1 MAYYP
6 YTAHQGRSTR
16 YRLEPMY
23 AASNVE
29 WAFMNTQL
37 TRDPE
42 FVKQVI
48 RSYIDVKHS
57 HGRTKLEI
65 SQKLEPLERAY
76 PQFAQSFVEVRM
88 ERGLP
93 NSRIIRLRIN
103 PSNSLQRA
111 STTQSPNRPV
121 GARPGGLGVQ
131 TTGNTTRRASAPSQ
145 SARPPVV
152 RNPEDGDELPPP
164 PYSSQD
170 PEPEA
175 TRILQERLAAETNVE
190 PAAVPSPST
199 PQTASNPALA
209 SPHSS
214 PAPTRP
220 GLVDSNPPSDP
231 QMAQVWE
238 ESQLDEAKRASLAWR
253 EQQEFEEAMR
263 LSLAEAESMGAG
275 SSTGPGTSTNTQS
288 GQNRLPVV
296 DENDEQDSSLSQ
308 QSNPDLMGLV
318 GGLEDLTFS
327 SSEQA
332 SSSNNATHNQSSI
345 LDDDGPSGLNQQPL
359 VPSKTGLVMQSKNPF
374 LSQSEKETSGANG
387 SSSYLDNTASTA
399 AQASANGINQLP
411 GRGSTGS
418 TDTSYTPQPIY
429 APPPGPPPPH
439 LRVPTSPAQSP
450 SPPQNQ
456 ASPGS
461 RSLPR
466 APVSPRLSFPTV
478 SQTAGPPAYSSQ
490 TASSSQQP
498 SSSIVDGVAAAPP
511 GLPPRRLNRR
521 KSTYVPP
528 TQGEDP
534 LEMLREFDT
543 VFLVDDSSSM
553 KKDQRWNQA
562 CQAIMEVA
570 DLASR
575 YDDDGIDVY
584 FLNNKR
590 VGRELRSSEDVE
602 ELFAGLEPRGIT
614 PTGMRLEAI
623 LRDYMSRLE
632 ASQHTGEEVKPM
644 NLIVVT
650 DGVFAHP
657 VSARLRQLAVN
668 PSLTRIQLLD
678 LAPTDDPESVIV
690 TIARRLDRGQ
700 YPLSQ
705 VGIQF
710 LQIGNDPEAREA
722 LQELDDDLSSE
733 HGIRDIVDTVPFN
746 GEEMNAGLIIKT
758 LLGGINRRLDR
769 RSTA

>member
-1 MAYYP
+1 MDIYSYYR
-6 YTAHQGRSTR
+6 TVTDNSVLKR
-16 YRLEPMY
+16 Y
-23 AASNVE
+23 
-29 WAFMNTQL
+29 Q
-37 TRDPE
+37 
-42 FVKQVI
+42 
-48 RSYIDVKHS
+48 
-57 HGRTKLEI
+57 
-65 SQKLEPLERAY
+65 Y

-263 LSLAEAESMGAG
+263 LSLAEAESMGVG

-288 GQNRLPVV
+288 EQNRLPVV

-308 QSNPDLMGLV
+308 QLNPDLMGLV

-327 SSEQA
+327 NSERA

-374 LSQSEKETSGANG
+374 LSQNEKETSGANG

-418 TDTSYTPQPIY
+418 TDTPYTPQPIY

-439 LRVPTSPAQSP
+439 LRVPTSPTQSS

-461 RSLPR
+461 RPLPR
-466 APVSPRLSFPTV
+466 APVSPRLSSPTV

-498 SSSIVDGVAAAPP
+498 SSSTVDGVAAGPP

-543 VFLVDDSSSM
+543 VFLGKCIHHSHIMLHRSLLPIVVDDSSSM

-614 PTGMRLEAI
+614 PC
-623 LRDYMSRLE
+623 
-632 ASQHTGEEVKPM
+632 
-644 NLIVVT
+644 VT
-650 DGVFAHP
+650 
-657 VSARLRQLAVN
+657 S
-668 PSLTRIQLLD
+668 
-678 LAPTDDPESVIV
+678 
-690 TIARRLDRGQ
+690 
-700 YPLSQ
+700 
-705 VGIQF
+705 
-710 LQIGNDPEAREA
+710 
-722 LQELDDDLSSE
+722 
-733 HGIRDIVDTVPFN
+733 
-746 GEEMNAGLIIKT
+746 
-758 LLGGINRRLDR
+758 
-769 RSTA
+769 

>member
-263 LSLAEAESMGAG
+263 LSLAEAESMGVG

-288 GQNRLPVV
+288 EQNRLPVV

-308 QSNPDLMGLV
+308 QPNPDLMGLV

-327 SSEQA
+327 NSEQA

-374 LSQSEKETSGANG
+374 LSQNEKETSGANG

-418 TDTSYTPQPIY
+418 TDTPYTPQPIY

-439 LRVPTSPAQSP
+439 LRVPTSPTQSS

-461 RSLPR
+461 RPLPR
-466 APVSPRLSFPTV
+466 APVSPRLSSPTV

-498 SSSIVDGVAAAPP
+498 SFSTVDGVAAGPP

-722 LQELDDDLSSE
+722 LQELDDDLSSV

>member
-1 MAYYP
+1 MAYYQR
-6 YTAHQGRSTR
+6 TAHQ
-16 YRLEPMY
+16 
-23 AASNVE
+23 
-29 WAFMNTQL
+29 
-37 TRDPE
+37 
-42 FVKQVI
+42 
-48 RSYIDVKHS
+48 S

-65 SQKLEPLERAY
+65 SLKLEPLEREY

-93 NSRIIRLRIN
+93 PSRVISLRVN
-103 PSNSLQRA
+103 PPNPLHRA
-111 STTQSPNRPV
+111 STTQSQSPNRPSDT
-121 GARPGGLGVQ
+121 RPGGLRVQ
-131 TTGNTTRRASAPSQ
+131 STTANTSRRASAPSQ

-190 PAAVPSPST
+190 PSTTVPSSST
-199 PQTASNPALA
+199 PQAASNPAPA
-209 SPHSS
+209 SAQSS
-214 PAPTRP
+214 SAPNHESTRP
-220 GLVDSNPPSDP
+220 GLIDSNPPSDP

-253 EQQEFEEAMR
+253 EQQELEEAMR
-263 LSLAEAESMGAG
+263 LSLAEAEAGGVG
-275 SSTGPGTSTNTQS
+275 SSTGPGTSSHAQLE
-288 GQNRLPVV
+288 QDRLPVV
-296 DENDEQDSSLSQ
+296 NEDEAATYGEASSSSQ
-308 QSNPDLMGLV
+308 QPNPDLMGLV
-318 GGLEDLTFS
+318 GGLGDLTFS
-327 SSEQA
+327 NSEQTSSA
-332 SSSNNATHNQSSI
+332 SHAAHNQSSI

-374 LSQSEKETSGANG
+374 LSQAERETSNADG
-387 SSSYLDNTASTA
+387 SSSRLDNSTSAPVQAGASEFTQPA
-399 AQASANGINQLP
+399 RQDSP
-411 GRGSTGS
+411 GSTH
-418 TDTSYTPQPIY
+418 TSQTTQPIY

-439 LRVPTSPAQSP
+439 LRISTPPAQSP
-450 SPPQNQ
+450 SFTQNQ
-456 ASPGS
+456 TSPASRP
-461 RSLPR
+461 LPR
-466 APVSPRLSFPTV
+466 APVSPDLS
-478 SQTAGPPAYSSQ
+478 SPPVPQAPGTLTYSPQ
-490 TASSSQQP
+490 LASSSQQP
-498 SSSIVDGVAAAPP
+498 NASTANGVYASPP
-511 GLPPRRLNRR
+511 GLPPRKPSR
-521 KSTYVPP
+521 KKSAYVPP

-534 LEMLREFDT
+534 LEMLRDFDT

-553 KKDQRWNQA
+553 TKDQRWDQA

-590 VGRELRSSEDVE
+590 VGKELRSSDDVE
-602 ELFAGLEPRGIT
+602 ELFTGLGPRGIT
-614 PTGMRLEAI
+614 PTGRRLEAI

-650 DGVFAHP
+650 DG
-657 VSARLRQLAVN
+657 
-668 PSLTRIQLLD
+668 
-678 LAPTDDPESVIV
+678 APTDDPESVII

-722 LQELDDDLSSE
+722 LQDLDDGLSSE
-733 HGIRDIVDTVPFN
+733 HGVRDMVDTVPFS
-746 GEEMNAGLIIKT
+746 GEKMNAGLIIKT

>member
-1 MAYYP
+1 
-6 YTAHQGRSTR
+6 
-16 YRLEPMY
+16 
-23 AASNVE
+23 
-29 WAFMNTQL
+29 
-37 TRDPE
+37 
-42 FVKQVI
+42 
-48 RSYIDVKHS
+48 
-57 HGRTKLEI
+57 
-65 SQKLEPLERAY
+65 
-76 PQFAQSFVEVRM
+76 M

-199 PQTASNPALA
+199 PQSASNPALA

-231 QMAQVWE
+231 QMAQIWE

-263 LSLAEAESMGAG
+263 LSLAEAESMGVG

-308 QSNPDLMGLV
+308 QPNPDLMGLV

-327 SSEQA
+327 NSEQA

-387 SSSYLDNTASTA
+387 SSSYLDNTASTP
-399 AQASANGINQLP
+399 AQASANGFNQLP
-411 GRGSTGS
+411 GRGSPGS
-418 TDTSYTPQPIY
+418 TDTAYTPQPIY
-429 APPPGPPPPH
+429 APPPGPPLLISVSLLHRLKTLRPLKTKLCRGQGHYPVRLFRHVFLLPLYRKPLARQRTLHKQHLPPSNLALQLWMVLSRLHLGCLQGGLIGESLHTSLLHRVRTH
-439 LRVPTSPAQSP
+439 LRCC
-450 SPPQNQ
+450 
-456 ASPGS
+456 ASLTLF
-461 RSLPR
+461 SL
-466 APVSPRLSFPTV
+466 
-478 SQTAGPPAYSSQ
+478 
-490 TASSSQQP
+490 
-498 SSSIVDGVAAAPP
+498 
-511 GLPPRRLNRR
+511 
-521 KSTYVPP
+521 
-528 TQGEDP
+528 
-534 LEMLREFDT
+534 
-543 VFLVDDSSSM
+543 
-553 KKDQRWNQA
+553 
-562 CQAIMEVA
+562 
-570 DLASR
+570 
-575 YDDDGIDVY
+575 
-584 FLNNKR
+584 
-590 VGRELRSSEDVE
+590 
-602 ELFAGLEPRGIT
+602 
-614 PTGMRLEAI
+614 
-623 LRDYMSRLE
+623 
-632 ASQHTGEEVKPM
+632 
-644 NLIVVT
+644 
-650 DGVFAHP
+650 
-657 VSARLRQLAVN
+657 VSAFTTLILCCTEAYY
-668 PSLTRIQLLD
+668 PS
-678 LAPTDDPESVIV
+678 
-690 TIARRLDRGQ
+690 
-700 YPLSQ
+700 
-705 VGIQF
+705 
-710 LQIGNDPEAREA
+710 
-722 LQELDDDLSSE
+722 
-733 HGIRDIVDTVPFN
+733 
-746 GEEMNAGLIIKT
+746 
-758 LLGGINRRLDR
+758 
-769 RSTA
+769 

>member
-1 MAYYP
+1 MDIYSYYR
-6 YTAHQGRSTR
+6 TVTDNSVLKR
-16 YRLEPMY
+16 Y
-23 AASNVE
+23 
-29 WAFMNTQL
+29 Q
-37 TRDPE
+37 
-42 FVKQVI
+42 
-48 RSYIDVKHS
+48 
-57 HGRTKLEI
+57 
-65 SQKLEPLERAY
+65 Y

-199 PQTASNPALA
+199 PQSASNPALA

-231 QMAQVWE
+231 QMAQIWE

-263 LSLAEAESMGAG
+263 LSLAEAESMGVG

-308 QSNPDLMGLV
+308 QPNPDLMGLV

-327 SSEQA
+327 NSEQA

-387 SSSYLDNTASTA
+387 SSSYLDNTASTP
-399 AQASANGINQLP
+399 AQASANGFNQLP
-411 GRGSTGS
+411 GRGSPGS
-418 TDTSYTPQPIY
+418 TDTAYTPQPIY

-439 LRVPTSPAQSP
+439 LRVPTSPTQNP

-456 ASPGS
+456 ALPGS
-461 RSLPR
+461 RPLPR
-466 APVSPRLSFPTV
+466 APVSPRLSSPTV

-498 SSSIVDGVAAAPP
+498 SSSTVDGVVAAPP

-543 VFLVDDSSSM
+543 VFLGKCIHHSHIMLHRSLLPIVVDDSSSM

-614 PTGMRLEAI
+614 PC
-623 LRDYMSRLE
+623 
-632 ASQHTGEEVKPM
+632 
-644 NLIVVT
+644 VT
-650 DGVFAHP
+650 
-657 VSARLRQLAVN
+657 S
-668 PSLTRIQLLD
+668 
-678 LAPTDDPESVIV
+678 
-690 TIARRLDRGQ
+690 
-700 YPLSQ
+700 
-705 VGIQF
+705 
-710 LQIGNDPEAREA
+710 
-722 LQELDDDLSSE
+722 
-733 HGIRDIVDTVPFN
+733 
-746 GEEMNAGLIIKT
+746 
-758 LLGGINRRLDR
+758 
-769 RSTA
+769 